1 MGRDEETTFHVLL
14 ESINTGVGE
23 SKLDWLIVN
32 VEMAVREIIGS
43 STVAELRDVSKSLP

>member
-1 MGRDEETTFHVLL
+1 MAFHVLL
-14 ESINTGVGE
+14 ESINTGMGE

-43 STVAELRDVSKSLP
+43 STAAELRDVSKSLP